1 MVNNDSSDSS
11 DCNDCSVCL
20 TENILPS
27 NKCITECNHQFCKDC
42 LDNWFNKGKL
52 TCPMCR
58 KPLQY
63 YNYNGENIRIIS
75 IEKIVN
81 VPIQSGAIQN
91 GTIRPLTN
99 FRTITIT
106 RGMYIGLIFSNLGL
120 IISTS
125 FGVFWFLYN
134 CD

>member
-1 MVNNDSSDSS
+1 MVNSDCSDCNDCSDSS
-11 DCNDCSVCL
+11 DRNDCSVCL
-20 TENILPS
+20 TENILPT

-42 LDNWFNKGKL
+42 LDGWFNKGKL

-75 IEKIVN
+75 IEKYISR
-81 VPIQSGAIQN
+81 PIQPVN
-91 GTIRPLTN
+91 N

-120 IISTS
+120 VISSS

>member
-1 MVNNDSSDSS
+1 MVNNDCN

-27 NKCITECNHQFCKDC
+27 NKCITECNHHFCKDC
-42 LDNWFNKGKL
+42 LDGWFNKGKI

-63 YNYNGENIRIIS
+63 YNYNGVNIRIIS

-81 VPIQSGAIQN
+81 IPIILPVN
-91 GTIRPLTN
+91 N

-120 IISTS
+120 VISSS

-134 CD
+134 CN

>member
-1 MVNNDSSDSS
+1 MIN
-11 DCNDCSVCL
+11 NDCSVCL

-27 NKCITECNHQFCKDC
+27 NKCITECKHHFCKDC

-81 VPIQSGAIQN
+81 VPVQS

-120 IISTS
+120 IISTG
-125 FGVFWFLYN
+125 FGIFWFLYN

>member
-1 MVNNDSSDSS
+1 
-11 DCNDCSVCL
+11 
-20 TENILPS
+20 
-27 NKCITECNHQFCKDC
+27 
-42 LDNWFNKGKL
+42 
-52 TCPMCR
+52 MCR

-81 VPIQSGAIQN
+81 VPVQS

-120 IISTS
+120 IISTG
-125 FGVFWFLYN
+125 FGIFWFLYN

>member
-1 MVNNDSSDSS
+1 MINNDSS

-20 TENILPS
+20 TENILPT

-81 VPIQSGAIQN
+81 VPIQSGAI
-91 GTIRPLTN
+91 RPLTN

-106 RGMYIGLIFSNLGL
+106 RGMYIGLISSNLGL
-120 IISTS
+120 IISTG
-125 FGVFWFLYN
+125 FGIFWFLYN